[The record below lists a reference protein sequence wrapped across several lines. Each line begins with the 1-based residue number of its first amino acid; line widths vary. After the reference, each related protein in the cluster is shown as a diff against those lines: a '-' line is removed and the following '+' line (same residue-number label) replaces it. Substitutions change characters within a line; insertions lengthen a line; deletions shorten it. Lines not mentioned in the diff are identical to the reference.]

1 MKTRL
6 VASPWI
12 NPSITEETIE
22 ALELVKDDVWKEAS
36 VLFAA
41 ERDTKQRAGKSA
53 PKGIDC
59 LPSLPWR
66 DHG

>member
-12 NPSITEETIE
+12 NPKITEETIE
-22 ALELVKDDVWKEAS
+22 ALDVVKDNVWKEAS

-41 ERDTKQRAGKSA
+41 ERETKQRAGKSVSNRSA
-53 PKGIDC
+53 T
-59 LPSLPWR
+59 S
-66 DHG
+66 